1 MNEKRAD
8 HFAHGMEMPDSVVD
22 YPQIGQRIKRLR
34 NQRGMTQEA
43 LAEATSLSVP
53 YISHLERA
61 VKKGS
66 LETLTRI
73 AAALGVTVHE
83 LLGIPR
89 SEKEAFLPDM
99 TSVLEDCSPEERKFL
114 LKVTAAIKEI
124 MSYAG
129 PRMLYAHPLLALRY
143 VAKKIRGMFR

>member
-61 VKKGS
+61 EQKGS

-83 LLGIPR
+83 LLGIPH

-99 TSVLEDCSPEERKFL
+99 TSVLEDCSPKERKFL
-114 LKVTAAIKEI
+114 LEVTAAIKEI
-124 MSYAG
+124 MRQEKQEFSNNT
-129 PRMLYAHPLLALRY
+129 
-143 VAKKIRGMFR
+143 

>member
-1 MNEKRAD
+1 
-8 HFAHGMEMPDSVVD
+8 
-22 YPQIGQRIKRLR
+22 
-34 NQRGMTQEA
+34 MTQEV

-99 TSVLEDCSPEERKFL
+99 TSVLEDCSPKERKFL
-114 LKVTAAIKEI
+114 LEITAAIKEI
-124 MSYAG
+124 MRQEKQEFSNNT
-129 PRMLYAHPLLALRY
+129 
-143 VAKKIRGMFR
+143 

>member
-1 MNEKRAD
+1 
-8 HFAHGMEMPDSVVD
+8 MEEEEAGGFEHRMTIPEFEVD

-43 LAEATSLSVP
+43 LAEAASLSVP

-73 AAALGVTVHE
+73 AVALEVTVNE

-99 TSVLEDCSPEERKFL
+99 MSVLEDCSSEERKFL
-114 LKVTAAIKEI
+114 LEVTVAIKEI
-124 MSYAG
+124 M
-129 PRMLYAHPLLALRY
+129 RQ
-143 VAKKIRGMFR
+143 K

>member
-83 LLGIPR
+83 LLGIPH
-89 SEKEAFLPDM
+89 S
-99 TSVLEDCSPEERKFL
+99 
-114 LKVTAAIKEI
+114 
-124 MSYAG
+124 
-129 PRMLYAHPLLALRY
+129 
-143 VAKKIRGMFR
+143 

>member
-1 MNEKRAD
+1 
-8 HFAHGMEMPDSVVD
+8 MPDSVVD

-114 LKVTAAIKEI
+114 LEVTAAIKEI
-124 MSYAG
+124 MRQEKQEFSNNT
-129 PRMLYAHPLLALRY
+129 
-143 VAKKIRGMFR
+143 